1 MRKITLVVA
10 ALTLLVAGFVLA
22 QVTAIPPAAETPRDF
37 TVFTAPGKAPV
48 AQVRQSESIQV
59 SKDLRLIVEGEHD
72 GRVIGTLMANVD
84 GQWVE
89 VILASKNMR
98 AATAPAINRR

>member
-1 MRKITLVVA
+1 MRKVTLAVA

-22 QVTAIPPAAETPRDF
+22 QVTAVGAPAEVPVITP
-37 TVFTAPGKAPV
+37 
-48 AQVRQSESIQV
+48 AQVRPGQNVQISR
-59 SKDLRLIVEGEHD
+59 DLRLRIEGQHD

-84 GQWVE
+84 GHWVE

-98 AATAPAINRR
+98 AATAPAINR

>member
-1 MRKITLVVA
+1 MRKVTLAFA

-22 QVTAIPPAAETPRDF
+22 QVTAVGAPAE
-37 TVFTAPGKAPV
+37 APGASL
-48 AQVRQSESIQV
+48 AQVRPGQNVQI
-59 SKDLRLIVEGEHD
+59 SKDLRLRIEGQHD

-98 AATAPAINRR
+98 AATAPAINR

>member
-1 MRKITLVVA
+1 MRKVTLAVA

-22 QVTAIPPAAETPRDF
+22 QVTAIPPAAEKPQDF
-37 TVFTAPGKAPV
+37 TVFNLPGKAAV
-48 AQVRQSESIQV
+48 AQVRQAESIQI
-59 SKDLRLIVEGEHD
+59 SRDLRLVVEGEHD

-98 AATAPAINRR
+98 AATAPAVNR

>member
-1 MRKITLVVA
+1 MRKVTIALA

-22 QVTAIPPAAETPRDF
+22 QVTEVGAPAVTP
-37 TVFTAPGKAPV
+37 
-48 AQVRQSESIQV
+48 AQVRPGQNVQLSR
-59 SKDLRLIVEGEHD
+59 DLRLRIEGERD

-98 AATAPAINRR
+98 ATTAPAVNR

>member
-1 MRKITLVVA
+1 MRKVTLAVA

-22 QVTAIPPAAETPRDF
+22 QVASPDAGKPRDLTLF
-37 TVFTAPGKAPV
+37 AVPKSQNGTVTPV
-48 AQVRQSESIQV
+48 GNVQLSQN
-59 SKDLRLIVEGEHD
+59 LRLRVEGQHD
-72 GRVIGTLMANVD
+72 GRVIGTLMTNVN

-98 AATAPAINRR
+98 AATAPAVNR

>member
-1 MRKITLVVA
+1 MRKVTLAVA

-22 QVTAIPPAAETPRDF
+22 QVTTAKTPVI
-37 TVFTAPGKAPV
+37 TMVGENEVKPV
-48 AQVRQSESIQV
+48 ENIQL
-59 SKDLRLIVEGEHD
+59 SQNLRLRIEGQHD

-89 VILASKNMR
+89 VVLASKNMR
-98 AATAPAINRR
+98 ALSR